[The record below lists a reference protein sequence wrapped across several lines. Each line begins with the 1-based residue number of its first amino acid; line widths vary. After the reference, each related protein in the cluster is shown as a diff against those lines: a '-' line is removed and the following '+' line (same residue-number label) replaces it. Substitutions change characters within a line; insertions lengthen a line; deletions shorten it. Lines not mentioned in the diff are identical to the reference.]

1 MSADRIQVWLDGA
14 MAQGHLRA
22 LDRAFALFLRS
33 LDASA
38 DDRVIAA
45 GALASFELGNGHIGV
60 DVEDLLGDLAMDHD
74 RALALPVRPEP
85 AEWLEAL
92 KASVLVGQHAHDT
105 SSPMMLEGGRLYLRR
120 YWRYEQHVA
129 EGIAGR
135 LEGDEAPAADLVDD
149 LNRLFTGK
157 AGGAGTEDWQK
168 IACALAARS
177 RFCVITGGPGTGKTT
192 TVVKLLGLLQS
203 RRLSSGAP
211 RLRIRLAA
219 PTGKAAARLNE
230 SIAAQVDRLP
240 LDDATRAAIPPD
252 VTTLH
257 RLLGSRGDT
266 RRFLHHRD
274 NPLHVDVL
282 VIDEASMVDLE
293 MMAAVLDA
301 LPAESRLV
309 LLGDKDQLSSVE
321 AGAVLGDL
329 CERAEDAH
337 YDPATAA
344 WLREATGADV
354 GNAVRDDARPL
365 DQHVVMLRH
374 SHRFAGDS
382 GIGALARAVNQG
394 STAAVRRA
402 LDGQPR
408 DIALMPPTAAVDL
421 AVDGLPNGAPGYRAY
436 LQLMHARRDDA
447 EPEAWAAA
455 VLDAFGRFQLLCALR
470 QGPAGVDALNEAI
483 AVRLRDLGLVS
494 AIHGFFEGRPVLVN
508 RNDYSLGLM
517 NGDVGVCLAVPDGE
531 GGHAVRVAFR
541 VGERIRFVTPS
552 RLSGVQT
559 VFVMTVHKSQGS
571 EFAHTGLVLPDVAS
585 PVLTR
590 ELLYTGVTRAR
601 EWFTLLATPDIVDAA
616 VQRRTRRASGLRG
629 HFR

>member
-1 MSADRIQVWLDGA
+1 MSADRILAWLDTA

-33 LDASA
+33 LDTSA

-60 DVEDLLGDLAMDHD
+60 DVENLLGDLAMDHD

-85 AEWLEAL
+85 AAWLEAL
-92 KASVLVGQHAHDT
+92 RGSMLVGQDFHQNA
-105 SSPMMLEGGRLYLRR
+105 SPMVLEGGRLYLRR

-129 EGIAGR
+129 EGIASR
-135 LEGDEAPAADLVDD
+135 LEGDDASAADLVND
-149 LNRLFTGK
+149 LDRLFDGQ
-157 AGGAGTEDWQK
+157 AGGTADWQK

-203 RRLSSGAP
+203 RRLSTGAP

-266 RRFLHHRD
+266 RRFTHHHD

-301 LPAESRLV
+301 LPPEARLV

-337 YDPATAA
+337 YDAATAA
-344 WLREATGADV
+344 WLRDATGADV
-354 GNAVRDDARPL
+354 GHAVRDDARPL

-394 STAAVRRA
+394 SIANVRRV
-402 LDGQPR
+402 LDGQGT
-408 DIALMPPTAAVDL
+408 DIALMPPAAAVDL
-421 AVDGLPNGAPGYRAY
+421 AVEGLPNGAPGYRAY
-436 LQLMHARRDDA
+436 LELMHTRRDDA
-447 EPEAWAAA
+447 EPEAWADA

-470 QGPAGVDALNEAI
+470 QGAAGVDALNEAI
-483 AVRLRDLGLVS
+483 ATRLYDLGLVS

-517 NGDVGVCLAVPDGE
+517 NGDVGVCLALPDGE

-559 VFVMTVHKSQGS
+559 VFAMTVHKSQGS
-571 EFAHTGLVLPDVAS
+571 EFSHTGLVLPDVAS

-601 EWFTLLATPDIVDAA
+601 EWFTLLATPDIVDAT
-616 VQRRTRRASGLRG
+616 VQRRTRRASGLRS
-629 HFR
+629 HFV

>member
-1 MSADRIQVWLDGA
+1 MSADRIHAWLDA
-14 MAQGHLRA
+14 AIAQGHLRA

-85 AEWLEAL
+85 VQWLEAL
-92 KASVLVGQHAHDT
+92 KASGLVGQDAHDT

-135 LEGDEAPAADLVDD
+135 LEGGEAPAAELVDD
-149 LNRLFTGK
+149 LNRLF
-157 AGGAGTEDWQK
+157 AGQAAGAGEADWQK

-266 RRFLHHRD
+266 RRFTHHRD

-354 GNAVRDDARPL
+354 GTAVRDDARPL

-402 LDGQPR
+402 LDGQGR
-408 DIALMPPTAAVDL
+408 GIGLMPPAAAVDL

-436 LQLMHARRDDA
+436 LELMHARRDDA
-447 EPEAWAAA
+447 EPEAWAGA

-470 QGPAGVDALNEAI
+470 QGPAGVDSLNEAI
-483 AVRLRDLGLVS
+483 AIRLRDLGLVS

-517 NGDVGVCLAVPDGE
+517 NGDVGVCLALADGE
-531 GGHAVRVAFR
+531 GGRALRVAFR

-559 VFVMTVHKSQGS
+559 VFAMTVHKSQGS
-571 EFAHTGLVLPDVAS
+571 EFAHTALVLPDIAS

-601 EWFTLLATPDIVDAA
+601 DWFTLLATPDIVDAA
-616 VQRRTRRASGLRG
+616 VQRRTRRASGLRS
-629 HFR
+629 HFA

>member
-1 MSADRIQVWLDGA
+1 MSADRIQVWLDAA

-33 LDASA
+33 LDAAA

-92 KASVLVGQHAHDT
+92 KASVLVGQDAKQM
-105 SSPMMLEGGRLYLRR
+105 SSPMVLEGGRLYLRR

-129 EGIAGR
+129 EGIADR
-135 LEGDEAPAADLVDD
+135 LEGDETPAAGLVGD
-149 LNRLFTGK
+149 LNRLFAVQPGD
-157 AGGAGTEDWQK
+157 AGTADWQK

-230 SIAAQVDRLP
+230 SIAAQVNMLP

-266 RRFLHHRD
+266 RRFTHHRD

-301 LPAESRLV
+301 LPAEARLV

-337 YDPATAA
+337 YDPGTAA

-354 GNAVRDDARPL
+354 DDAVRDDARPL

-382 GIGALARAVNQG
+382 GIGGLARAVNQG

-402 LDGQPR
+402 LDGQGR
-408 DIALMPPTAAVDL
+408 DIVLMPPSAAVDL

-436 LQLMHARRDDA
+436 LELLHARRDDA
-447 EPEAWAAA
+447 EPETWAGA

-470 QGPAGVDALNEAI
+470 QGPAGVDSLNEAI

-541 VGERIRFVTPS
+541 VGERIRLVTPS

-559 VFVMTVHKSQGS
+559 VFAMTVHKSQGS
-571 EFAHTGLVLPDVAS
+571 EFAHTGLVLPEVAS

-601 EWFTLLATPDIVDAA
+601 EWFTLLAAPDIVDAA

-629 HFR
+629 HFT

>member
-1 MSADRIQVWLDGA
+1 MSADRLQTWLDTA
-14 MAQGHLRA
+14 LAQGHLRT

-60 DVEDLLGDLAMDHD
+60 DVGNLLGDLAMDHD
-74 RALALPVRPEP
+74 RALALPITPEP
-85 AEWLEAL
+85 TEWIRAL
-92 KASVLVGQHAHDT
+92 QASPLVAGNTDDAA
-105 SSPMMLEGGRLYLRR
+105 SPMVLDGGRLYLRR

-129 EGIAGR
+129 EGIASR
-135 LEGDEAPAADLVDD
+135 LGGGEFPAIDLVDD
-149 LNRLFTGK
+149 LDRLFNGQ
-157 AGGAGTEDWQK
+157 AVDAGTADWQK

-203 RRLSSGAP
+203 RRLSTGAP

-230 SIAAQVDRLP
+230 SIAAQVGRLP

-266 RRFLHHRD
+266 RRFTHHRD

-301 LPAESRLV
+301 LPPEARLV

-337 YDPATAA
+337 YDAATAN
-344 WLREATGADV
+344 WLRQATGAELSDS
-354 GNAVRDDARPL
+354 VRDDARPL

-374 SHRFAGDS
+374 SHRFAADS

-394 STAAVRRA
+394 SVASVRRV
-402 LDGQPR
+402 LDGQGR
-408 DIALMPPTAAVDL
+408 DIALMPPASAVDL
-421 AVDGLPNGAPGYRAY
+421 AVEGLPNGAPGYRAY
-436 LQLMHARRDDA
+436 LELLHARRDEA
-447 EPEAWAAA
+447 APEAWAAA
-455 VLDAFGRFQLLCALR
+455 VLDAFGQFQLLCALR
-470 QGPAGVDALNEAI
+470 HGSAGVDALNEAI
-483 AVRLRDLGLVS
+483 AARLRDVGLVS
-494 AIHGFFEGRPVLVN
+494 AVHGFFEGRPVLVN

-517 NGDVGVCLAVPDGE
+517 NGDVGVCLELPDDE
-531 GGHAVRVAFR
+531 GGRAVRVAFR
-541 VGERIRFVTPS
+541 VGGRIRFVTPS

-559 VFVMTVHKSQGS
+559 VFAMTVHKSQGS

-601 EWFTLLATPDIVDAA
+601 GWFTLLAAPDIIDAT
-616 VQRRTRRASGLRG
+616 VQRRTRRASGLRA
-629 HFR
+629 HFA